1 MKKRRRPELL
11 VPAGSIEPFIAAVEN
26 GADAVYVGGRM
37 FNARMNAG
45 NFDDETLQQAL
56 DYAHARGVKVF
67 VTMNTLVYDEEL
79 SEALEYATFLYRVG
93 VDALIVQDLGLGQ
106 MIHRSL
112 PDFPLHL
119 STQATSCDGEAVKL
133 AKKLGYER
141 VVLSRE
147 LSMEEIRKVC
157 QENILDIEMFVH
169 GALCICYSGQC
180 QMSRFYGG
188 RSGNRGAC
196 AQPCRLPYTEVT
208 DAGEKKQGHLL
219 SPRDLCL
226 IDELGTLIDAGV
238 YSFKIE
244 GRMKSPE
251 YVAVVTRIY
260 RKYIDEY
267 MVKGNYTV
275 TPEDR
280 EALAQIFNRGGF
292 TEGYFRGNPHEKLMS
307 PVIPK
312 NQGIRIGTVVSV
324 KKGSTLV
331 DVRCDIAPDMGD
343 GIEIRREGR
352 SGVGRKAVS
361 TIVSYRK
368 ELGNGVLRMGDFKEP
383 VAPGDAVY
391 RTSSK
396 KQLEA
401 ARDTYRHMT
410 LTTEGETRK
419 VGRRRP
425 IDLTLSCYNEMLN
438 LTVTT
443 VLEEENLW
451 ASQQKVKVTEIAGPF
466 ESDDERAT
474 PKERYEN
481 ALQKTG
487 NTPFEVRRIRMKGD
501 FNLRVRASEINALR
515 RKCLAELE
523 TKIRFRRTESG
534 DTRDVESIPTH
545 SEDMAILPRNLHR
558 IPLAQICLE
567 GEEMGKSL
575 EDILTSKESNGI
587 PAISNVTKGRED
599 EILRRHETEI
609 RQLSRKVP
617 ILVGNL
623 GWLNRLLPEEG
634 MHICGDY
641 GLNALNRET
650 RELLRNLGVEAV
662 YDSLEEDDI
671 DSKREDGFPLMIT
684 EHDFEPGELRN
695 EKRGIHIRIWKP
707 EYSSQC
713 RVESVD
719 NDK

>member
-11 VPAGSIEPFIAAVEN
+11 VPAGSIAPFIAAVEN

-79 SEALEYATFLYRVG
+79 EEALAYATFLYRSG

-106 MIHRSL
+106 MIHRNL

-119 STQATSCDGEAVKL
+119 STQATSCDGEAVQL

-147 LSMEEIRKVC
+147 LSMEEIRKIC

-196 AQPCRLPYTEVT
+196 AQPCRLPYTEMT
-208 DAGEKKQGHLL
+208 DSGEKKQGHLL

-267 MVKGNYTV
+267 MVKGSYTV
-275 TPEDR
+275 SPDDR
-280 EALAQIFNRGGF
+280 EALTQIFNRGGF
-292 TEGYFRGNPHEKLMS
+292 TEGYFHGNPHEKLMS

-312 NQGIRIGTVVSV
+312 NQGIRIGTVAAV

-352 SGVGRKAVS
+352 SGVDRKAVS
-361 TIVSYRK
+361 SIVSYRK
-368 ELGNGVLRMGDFKEP
+368 EIRNGCIRIGDFKEP
-383 VAPGDAVY
+383 VTPGDGIY
-391 RTSSK
+391 RTSST
-396 KQLEA
+396 KQLED
-401 ARDTYRHMT
+401 ARDSYRHMA
-410 LTTEGETRK
+410 LTEDVDARK
-419 VGRRRP
+419 IGRRRP
-425 IDLTLSCYNEMLN
+425 VDLTLTCYNEMMN

-443 VLEEENLW
+443 VPEEENLW
-451 ASQQKVKVTEIAGPF
+451 ASQQKMKVTEAAGPF
-466 ESDDERAT
+466 EVDYERAT

-523 TKIRFRRTESG
+523 EKIRFRRE
-534 DTRDVESIPTH
+534 DPVELAENVAAPSD
-545 SEDMAILPRNLHR
+545 SEMITTLPRNVQR
-558 IPLAQICLE
+558 VPLAELCLE
-567 GEEMGKSL
+567 AEETGKAL
-575 EDILTSKESNGI
+575 EGILAERGDNVFPT
-587 PAISNVTKGRED
+587 ISNVTKGLED
-599 EILRRHETEI
+599 AILRRHENEI
-609 RQLSRKVP
+609 QKLGQTVP

-623 GWLNRLLPEEG
+623 GWMNRLLPKEG
-634 MHICGDY
+634 IRLCADY
-641 GLNALNRET
+641 GLNVLNREAKA
-650 RELLRNLGVEAV
+650 LLRNLGVEAV
-662 YDSLEEDDI
+662 YDSLEEDDP
-671 DSKREDGFPLMIT
+671 DSRQEDGFPLMIT
-684 EHDFEPGELRN
+684 EHDFETGELRN
-695 EKRGIHIRIWKP
+695 EKRGIHIRIRKP
-707 EYSSQC
+707 AYSSQC
-713 RVESVD
+713 RVESL
-719 NDK
+719 KE

>member
-1 MKKRRRPELL
+1 MKKKRRPELL

-79 SEALEYATFLYRVG
+79 AEALDYATFLYQAG
-93 VDALIVQDLGLGQ
+93 VDALIIQDLGLGQ
-106 MIHRSL
+106 MIHRNL

-147 LSMEEIRKVC
+147 LSMKEIQTICR
-157 QENILDIEMFVH
+157 ENILDIEMFVH

-196 AQPCRLPYTEVT
+196 AQPCRLPYTEIT
-208 DAGEKKQGHLL
+208 DSGQKKQGHLL

-267 MVKGNYTV
+267 MVKGSYSV
-275 TPEDR
+275 SSEDR
-280 EALAQIFNRGGF
+280 EALEQIFNRGGF

-312 NQGIRIGTVVSV
+312 NQGIRIGTVTSV

-352 SGVGRKAVS
+352 GAVGRKAVS
-361 TIVSYRK
+361 SIVSYRK
-368 ELGNGVLRMGDFKEP
+368 ELGKNVLRIGDFKEP
-383 VAPGDAVY
+383 VFPGEAVY
-391 RTSSK
+391 RTSSR
-396 KQLEA
+396 KQLEE
-401 ARDTYRHMT
+401 ARSTFRPMSLCAD
-410 LTTEGETRK
+410 EGARK
-419 VGRRRP
+419 MGRRRP
-425 IDLTLSCYNEMLN
+425 VDLTLTCYNEMLN

-443 VLEEENLW
+443 VPEEENLW
-451 ASQQKVKVTEIAGPF
+451 ESQQKVKVTETAGPF
-466 ESDDERAT
+466 EPDYERAT

-501 FNLRVRASEINALR
+501 FNVRVRASEINALR
-515 RKCLAELE
+515 RKCLEELE
-523 TKIRFRRTESG
+523 ERIQFRRKGLSVMTSPEKGLPPIGG
-534 DTRDVESIPTH
+534 DDFEVLPRDV
-545 SEDMAILPRNLHR
+545 HR
-558 IPLAQICLE
+558 IPLAQLCLE
-567 GEEMGKSL
+567 SERTGEPVEALLRKP
-575 EDILTSKESNGI
+575 ENQGI
-587 PAISNVTKGRED
+587 PSISNVTKGLED
-599 EILRRHETEI
+599 EILLRHEDEI
-609 RQLSRKVP
+609 RRLGQSTP
-617 ILVGNL
+617 ILIGNL

-634 MHICGDY
+634 IHIYGDY
-641 GLNALNRET
+641 GLNVLNQET
-650 RELLRNLGVEAV
+650 KDLLQTLGAEGA
-662 YDSLEEDDI
+662 YESLEVDEAG
-671 DSKREDGFPLMIT
+671 SGNQNEFPLMVS
-684 EHDFEPGELRN
+684 EHDFETGELRN
-695 EKRGIHIRIWKP
+695 EKRGIHIRIRKP

-713 RVESVD
+713 RVESLPE
-719 NDK
+719 

>member
-79 SEALEYATFLYRVG
+79 SEALEYATFLYHAG

-119 STQATSCDGEAVKL
+119 STQATSCDGEAVQL

-147 LSMEEIRKVC
+147 LSMAEIRKVC

-196 AQPCRLPYTEVT
+196 AQPCRLPYTAVT

-267 MVKGNYTV
+267 MVKGDYTV
-275 TPEDR
+275 SPEDR
-280 EALAQIFNRGGF
+280 KALEQIFNRGGF
-292 TEGYFRGNPHEKLMS
+292 TEGYFQGNPHEKLMS

-312 NQGIRIGTVVSV
+312 NQGIRIGTVTSV

-331 DVRCDIAPDMGD
+331 DVHCDIPPDMGD

-352 SGVGRKAVS
+352 GGVGRKAVS
-361 TIVSYRK
+361 SIVSYRK
-368 ELGNGVLRMGDFKEP
+368 ELGNDILRIGDFKEP
-383 VAPGDAVY
+383 VTPGDVVY

-396 KQLEA
+396 KQLDE
-401 ARDTYRHMT
+401 ARDTYRHMA
-410 LTTEGETRK
+410 LTRK
-419 VGRRRP
+419 IGRRRP
-425 IDLTLSCYNEMLN
+425 IDLTLTCYNEMLN

-451 ASQQKVKVTEIAGPF
+451 TSQQKVKVMETAGPF

-501 FNLRVRASEINALR
+501 FTLRVRASEINALR

-523 TKIRFRRTESG
+523 EKIRFRRTEAIGLGVADCVS
-534 DTRDVESIPTH
+534 SH
-545 SEDMAILPRNLHR
+545 SEEMTILSRNIQR
-558 IPLAQICLE
+558 IPLAQLCLE
-567 GEEMGKSL
+567 AEETGKSL
-575 EDILTSKESNGI
+575 EDIRTSKELNTI
-587 PAISNVTKGRED
+587 PAISNVTKGLED

-609 RQLSRKVP
+609 RHLGKRVP

-634 MHICGDY
+634 MHIYGDY
-641 GLNALNRET
+641 GLNVLNRET
-650 RELLRNLGVEAV
+650 RELLRSLGVEAV
-662 YDSLEEDDI
+662 YDSLEEDDL

-695 EKRGIHIRIWKP
+695 EKRGIHIRIRKP
-707 EYSSQC
+707 KYSSQC

-719 NDK
+719 SDK